1 MPPGKEVAAIPRTR
15 KAAAKPAADKTQDL
29 LKIVETSLDDDK
41 AEDIVAIDLRG
52 KSSIADYMV
61 IATGRNS
68 RQLAA
73 MASHLDAKLTKAGVK
88 RISVEG
94 AGAGRLG
101 AARRRRC
108 GGASVP
114 PRSAQ
119 LLRAGKDVGRGDADA
134 RAADGYRIGWPRSGS
149 SAAPAR
155 ARRADMSC
163 RPSGGMA
170 DMRTRRLDAPPA
182 G

>member
-15 KAAAKPAADKTQDL
+15 KAVAKSTADQIQDL

-52 KSSIADYMV
+52 KSTIADYMV

-88 RISVEG
+88 RVSVEG
-94 AGAGRLG
+94 ANQGDWVLLDGGDVVVHLFRPEVRTFYALEKMWGAMMPGPERLT
-101 AARRRRC
+101 A
-108 GGASVP
+108 
-114 PRSAQ
+114 
-119 LLRAGKDVGRGDADA
+119 VG
-134 RAADGYRIGWPRSGS
+134 
-149 SAAPAR
+149 
-155 ARRADMSC
+155 
-163 RPSGGMA
+163 
-170 DMRTRRLDAPPA
+170 
-182 G
+182 

>member
-15 KAAAKPAADKTQDL
+15 KAVAKSTADQIQDL

-52 KSSIADYMV
+52 KSTIADYMV

-88 RISVEG
+88 RVSVEG
-94 AGAGRLG
+94 ANQGDWVLLDGGDVVVHLFRPEVRTFYALEKMWGAEMPSPERLT
-101 AARRRRC
+101 A
-108 GGASVP
+108 
-114 PRSAQ
+114 
-119 LLRAGKDVGRGDADA
+119 VG
-134 RAADGYRIGWPRSGS
+134 
-149 SAAPAR
+149 
-155 ARRADMSC
+155 
-163 RPSGGMA
+163 
-170 DMRTRRLDAPPA
+170 
-182 G
+182 